1 MENKDQD
8 KSAKPKGKRGVRKT
22 KDPNEC
28 TRIESCIY
36 GGRSGN
42 LSLCDYLEV
51 TGKKR
56 PCPVEGCT
64 VYEKKKRGKCK
75 TMVPL
80 EKMGC
85 EGEKVWIN

>member
-1 MENKDQD
+1 MQ
-8 KSAKPKGKRGVRKT
+8 SQKGKEEAERL
-22 KDPNEC
+22 
-28 TRIESCIY
+28 RIQMNALELKAAY
-36 GGRSGN
+36 TGGRSGS
-42 LSLCDYLEV
+42 LSLCDYLEI